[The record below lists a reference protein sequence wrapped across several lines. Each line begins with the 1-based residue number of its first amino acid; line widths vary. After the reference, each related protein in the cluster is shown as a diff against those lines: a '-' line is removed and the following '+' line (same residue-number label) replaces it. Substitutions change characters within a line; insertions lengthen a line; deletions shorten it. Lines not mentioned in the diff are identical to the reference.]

1 MIERKEQGKV
11 RPTSHPNWKELSD
24 AESAA
29 IVGGDSGSRSARF
42 PPWLRRMR
50 IDLSGLYAEPLPE
63 LMLESS
69 WEEL

>member
-1 MIERKEQGKV
+1 MGKEKQKKISQS
-11 RPTSHPNWKELSD
+11 SHLNWIELSD
-24 AESAA
+24 QESAA
-29 IVGGDSGSRSARF
+29 IVGGDSGSRSPQL

-50 IDLSGLYAEPLPE
+50 IDISGLYAEPLPE